1 MSLLPVDVTTVRA
14 KTTQNPGLPQ
24 VKPKSADL
32 PDKRSCR
39 STIFDDHSQSKLH
52 TQCSTTNTSVGWVRR
67 YKSIN
72 ESQILSEI
80 LRDPSYE
87 NGISIKRRPCQQ
99 LFVSSS
105 ASSFNKRR
113 REKC

>member
-1 MSLLPVDVTTVRA
+1 MSLLPVDATTVRA

-24 VKPKSADL
+24 VKPRSADL
-32 PDKRSCR
+32 FNKRSA
-39 STIFDDHSQSKLH
+39 IFDDHSQPKLYAR
-52 TQCSTTNTSVGWVRR
+52 SATTNTSVGWVRR

-72 ESQILSEI
+72 ESQILREC

-87 NGISIKRRPCQQ
+87 NGTSIKKRPYQQ
-99 LFVSSS
+99 LFISSS
-105 ASSFNKRR
+105 TSSFNKRR